1 MKMKMIFGEG
11 WEQNFLELKRKKDV
25 RKMKMNKMIK
35 MMF

>member
-11 WEQNFLELKRKKDV
+11 WEQNFLELKRKKD